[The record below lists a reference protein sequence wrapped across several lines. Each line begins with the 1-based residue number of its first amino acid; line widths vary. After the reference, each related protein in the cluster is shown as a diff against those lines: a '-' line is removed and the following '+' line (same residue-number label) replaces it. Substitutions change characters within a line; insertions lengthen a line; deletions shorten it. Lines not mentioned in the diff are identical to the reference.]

1 MDQETVRKSFNVF
14 LKMYF
19 DSCKEIY
26 AELDNR
32 EFITGRQFEY
42 LRMIDKHHE
51 VTMGELADL
60 FQLSKPTVTEMAK
73 KFEETGL
80 IVRRRCKKDARVTY
94 ISLTEKGQTLAKTN
108 VLESQRAVEK
118 IFNRLTETEVR
129 QLTELFNKFKE
140 ADAT

>member
-1 MDQETVRKSFNVF
+1 MDRETVRNSFNVF

-32 EFITGRQFEY
+32 ELITGRQFEY
-42 LRMIDKHHE
+42 LRMIDKHRE
-51 VTMGELADL
+51 VTMGELAEL

-80 IVRRRCKKDARVTY
+80 IERRRCAKDARVTY
-94 ISLTEKGQTLAKTN
+94 ISLTEKGQMLAKTN

-118 IFNRLTETEVR
+118 IFQRLNEAEIE
-129 QLTELFNKFKE
+129 QLIVLFDKFKE

>member
-1 MDQETVRKSFNVF
+1 MDRETVRNSFNVF

-32 EFITGRQFEY
+32 ELITGRQFEY
-42 LRMIDKHHE
+42 LRMIDKHRE
-51 VTMGELADL
+51 VTMGELAEL

-80 IVRRRCKKDARVTY
+80 IERRRCEKDARVTY
-94 ISLTEKGQTLAKTN
+94 ISLTEKGQMLAKTN
-108 VLESQRAVEK
+108 VLESKRAVEK
-118 IFNRLTETEVR
+118 IFQRLTEDEIE
-129 QLTELFNKFKE
+129 QLIVLFNKFKE